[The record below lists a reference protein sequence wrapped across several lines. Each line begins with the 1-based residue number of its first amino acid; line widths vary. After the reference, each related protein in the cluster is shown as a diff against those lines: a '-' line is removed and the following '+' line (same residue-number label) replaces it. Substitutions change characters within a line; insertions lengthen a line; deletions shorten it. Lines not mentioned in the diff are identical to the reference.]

1 MQLCLCRILQID
13 EVTLYAMLQRVL
25 VDRYIRIYNDIQCKY
40 IYIMFC
46 YAIQT
51 VTQIFRNT
59 SASFYLQYIML
70 HIF

>member
-25 VDRYIRIYNDIQCKY
+25 VDRYIRIYNDIY
-40 IYIMFC
+40 IYIYVFC
-46 YAIQT
+46 YTIQT